1 VQVDR
6 VDGGKAERQEEHVGA
21 KLHRLQRE
29 KEVGVMKK
37 EKSLN
42 FEVLI

>member
-6 VDGGKAERQEEHVGA
+6 VDWGKAERQKEHVGT

-29 KEVGVMKK
+29 KEVGIMKK
-37 EKSLN
+37 EKE
-42 FEVLI
+42 FDF